1 MQPKKIIPAGIFFL
15 ITLLCFFWIDRYI
28 PPVQSPDE
36 NVHLLRADMIA
47 HGQWLL
53 QSKNGEKGRE
63 GGMADTNFSAF
74 ALSMMD
80 IAGGG
85 ADKSLTPGLLDKA
98 ENTSWSDENY
108 FQIAAGTGYYLPII
122 YTPHAVG
129 LFIARHLNLSMLD
142 SYELTRILVVATSLA
157 ILTLAFSIHTPNALT
172 LVLLLT
178 PMSLFQIASPT
189 IDGISIA
196 LTILLISLWLS
207 HSPPDNGRHENSH
220 AQREFWLYVCI
231 FILCTARTNMLPTLL
246 IPLIILKQQYSR
258 KRALSVALLYAI
270 TLGWIAFATL
280 TTYDARVVRS
290 MSSLQI
296 AINYITNPQ
305 EFFTLLQNTW
315 QEIETR
321 RFYRDSYIGILG
333 WLDTPIPKKSV
344 RILSAG
350 IILILIYSAF
360 TTRWRERLSTRI
372 TALTIGATSIFLI
385 FFALAVTWNLY
396 PAIKIG
402 GIQGR
407 YFIVPTLFLA
417 ATFGRTKSQE
427 GKYRPHELIAVAAF
441 GIYSIHTLLTTLSAQ
456 YKM

>member
-1 MQPKKIIPAGIFFL
+1 
-15 ITLLCFFWIDRYI
+15 
-28 PPVQSPDE
+28 
-36 NVHLLRADMIA
+36 MIA

-53 QSKNGEKGRE
+53 QSKDGDKGRE
-63 GGMADTNFSAF
+63 GGMADDKFSSF

-80 IAGGG
+80 IAGGR

-98 ENTSWSDENY
+98 KNTSWSDENS

-142 SYELTRILVVATSLA
+142 SYELTRTLVVATSLA
-157 ILTLAFSIHTPNALT
+157 ILMLAFSIHTPNALT

-207 HSPPDNGRHENSH
+207 YSPPDNGKHENSH
-220 AQREFWLYVCI
+220 SRREFWLYVCI
-231 FILCTARTNMLPTLL
+231 FILCTARTNMLPILL
-246 IPLIILKQQYSR
+246 IPLIILKQKYSG

-270 TLGWIAFATL
+270 TVGWIAFATL

-350 IILILIYSAF
+350 IILMLTYSAF
-360 TTRWRERLSTRI
+360 TTRWRERLPTRI
-372 TALTIGATSIFLI
+372 TAFAIGATSIVLI

-396 PAIKIG
+396 PAEKIG

-417 ATFGRTKSQE
+417 ATFGRVKSQE
-427 GKYRPHELIAVAAF
+427 GKYRPYELIAVAAF
-441 GIYSIHTLLTTLSAQ
+441 GAYSIHTLLTTLSAQ